1 MQFQGIAIL
10 LASIGLMLLVVMIRV
25 GWRLD
30 WLLAWIR
37 GCALLLLLGLAGTLA
52 LIAWEMQQFRPVA
65 QGKPI
70 AVMVFKEA
78 ASQRYE
84 VTLTEHD
91 VNRHL
96 QLEGDTWEL
105 QVQILRWNG
114 LGKALGLSDG
124 YRLARLNGR
133 YVALEQQRGRNPEA
147 SGHLYETP
155 QWRDL
160 WHWLD
165 TVAKPLIIEADAYVV
180 RYMPMTDGARFAID
194 LNDTGLTPAPLNP
207 VALQALKDGK

>member
-1 MQFQGIAIL
+1 MQFQGMAVL
-10 LASIGLMLLVVMIRV
+10 LASVGLVLLVVMVRI

-30 WLLAWIR
+30 WLLAWIK
-37 GCALLLLLGLAGTLA
+37 GCCFLLMLGLAGTLGLA
-52 LIAWEMQQFRPVA
+52 AWEMQQFRPVT
-65 QGKPI
+65 QGKPV
-70 AVMVFKEA
+70 AVMVFEEA
-78 ASQRYE
+78 APQRYE

-91 VNRHL
+91 AKRLL

-105 QVQILRWNG
+105 QVQVLRWIG

-124 YRLARLNGR
+124 YRLARLSGR

-147 SGHLYETP
+147 SGRLYDTP
-155 QWRDL
+155 HWRDL

-165 TVAKPLIIEADAYVV
+165 SLAKPVFVEADAYVV
-180 RYMPMTDGARFAID
+180 RYMPMTAGARFAID

-207 VALQALKDGK
+207 VALQSLKSGK